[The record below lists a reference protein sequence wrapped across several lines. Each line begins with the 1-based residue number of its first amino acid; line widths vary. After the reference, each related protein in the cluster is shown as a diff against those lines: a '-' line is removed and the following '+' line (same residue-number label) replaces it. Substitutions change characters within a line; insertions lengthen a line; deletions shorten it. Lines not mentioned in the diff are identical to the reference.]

1 MAQFTRYGVHY
12 QCHKCGAVHIVT
24 NDFPLPGGP
33 TQAGSL
39 DDLHPA
45 GDLPSVL
52 QRLLG
57 ELVWCDEAAEYIE
70 LEDPARVYLI
80 PQPPVDPIDAH

>member
-1 MAQFTRYGVHY
+1 MPQVNRYTVQY
-12 QCHKCGAVHIVT
+12 QCHRCGAVHAVSG
-24 NDFPLPGGP
+24 DFLMPGGP
-33 TQAGSL
+33 AQAGSL
-39 DDLHPA
+39 DELYPA

-57 ELVWCDEAAEYIE
+57 ELVWCDDAAEYIE

-80 PQPPVDPIDAH
+80 PEASLTAPD